1 MTAYRQRALACAAV
15 LCGKPG
21 RPLDLRSIAPDAGA
35 ILRRNVHG
43 RFERSERGV
52 YHLTGLG
59 EAARKHWTGDGAA
72 TE

>member
-1 MTAYRQRALACAAV
+1 MISPSACQQWQPDRAASPAQQR
-15 LCGKPG
+15 GSYTTPG
-21 RPLDLRSIAPDAGA
+21 DTT
-35 ILRRNVHG
+35 G

-59 EAARKHWTGDGAA
+59 EAARKRWTGDGAA